1 MASYYSEGGIDYTY
15 DSRGGLV
22 PVVSSPAPVPA
33 PAGRGGGMLS
43 DPTWAGSL
51 AGGVYEP
58 TPVAPANPVAD
69 LVNTN
74 PDAAIAKALEG
85 PQLVTYYNELKNRA
99 SNDPTF
105 AKQYGSKID
114 GLKNIIDTTAYSIAE
129 QGGQGISAG
138 QMAILKPLD
147 PAILAQAKEA
157 AKTVNEDG
165 TTSFRGVNGQVYTV
179 TADQKGNIQSIS
191 IPKSQGDWIATA
203 QKDWLQANWD
213 ASGQAKPTGL
223 SNKGN
228 SFFGGL
234 LSGISDI
241 GSTIDD
247 LVNEIPGGWATV
259 GAIAGGYGSGLFGGA
274 GSAGAG
280 AAGASGISAE
290 SLAIANATSDPIAAL
305 NALQGWTTA
314 DLGYLAQI
322 GLPAT
327 YIEQAAA
334 NNAVLAGQSPNYYD
348 GNYTATAADTASFL
362 TPEQLAQYGASA
374 ATIAALTGGAGGAA
388 GAGAA
393 GAAGSALTGS
403 ALAKLAGGLLAGGA
417 LTGGMGGGNVT
428 MPTPSN
434 RAGVS
439 TGSADY
445 SPEYYQQLQ
454 QYYNAYM
461 PTQPKD
467 VATPLQ
473 QWYETKFTPDANVT
487 NKLFGV

>member
-1 MASYYSEGGIDYTY
+1 MAIVVTDPDTGQSYAIYVDPATGESASVPITAAQAAAATSSSNVDEYGTAARTIDFNPYTAQVVTDRPAIADVPSSLQQNAVFQDVNTTTGGALAKTYGDINAGNAQVFQGDNNIPMVYLGGTNQAYELIPSSTPGVYSIYVGAAGNRGDGYRVPITIDSQGNVKMPDQAITGGGIQYVG
-15 DSRGGLV
+15 S
-22 PVVSSPAPVPA
+22 
-33 PAGRGGGMLS
+33 GGG
-43 DPTWAGSL
+43 G
-51 AGGVYEP
+51 
-58 TPVAPANPVAD
+58 
-69 LVNTN
+69 
-74 PDAAIAKALEG
+74 
-85 PQLVTYYNELKNRA
+85 
-99 SNDPTF
+99 
-105 AKQYGSKID
+105 
-114 GLKNIIDTTAYSIAE
+114 
-129 QGGQGISAG
+129 
-138 QMAILKPLD
+138 
-147 PAILAQAKEA
+147 
-157 AKTVNEDG
+157 
-165 TTSFRGVNGQVYTV
+165 
-179 TADQKGNIQSIS
+179 
-191 IPKSQGDWIATA
+191 
-203 QKDWLQANWD
+203 
-213 ASGQAKPTGL
+213 
-223 SNKGN
+223 
-228 SFFGGL
+228 
-234 LSGISDI
+234 
-241 GSTIDD
+241 
-247 LVNEIPGGWATV
+247 
-259 GAIAGGYGSGLFGGA
+259 GLFGGFDVGEILSDFGNTLADAAPYLVA
-274 GSAGAG
+274 GYLGTQVLPGLLSGAG
-280 AAGASGISAE
+280 AAGASGVSAE
-290 SLAIANATSDPIAAL
+290 SLAIANATTDPIAAL
-305 NALQGWTTA
+305 NAIEGWTTA

-374 ATIAALTGGAGGAA
+374 ATIAALTGGAAGGGAA

>member
-1 MASYYSEGGIDYTY
+1 MASNLDPSNYSNLREYVEAVQGAPIDY
-15 DSRGGLV
+15 SRPGQYEIVNAAVNAMYGGQGTAGLSALIAST
-22 PVVSSPAPVPA
+22 PTPAPT
-33 PAGRGGGMLS
+33 GGGMLT
-43 DPTWAGSL
+43 DPTRAGSL
-51 AGGVYEP
+51 AGGVYSP
-58 TPVAPANPVAD
+58 APAAPTVEPVPSSVANNSIFQD
-69 LVNTN
+69 VNSHSWGTLESMYVGLN
-74 PDAAIAKALEG
+74 SGKATMTVDEGGNKILNLGDGKQVRAIETSTPGVYAAVTPTSVAGTYTIPFVFNEATGKGAMPDNFITTPQAI
-85 PQLVTYYNELKNRA
+85 TY
-99 SNDPTF
+99 
-105 AKQYGSKID
+105 
-114 GLKNIIDTTAYSIAE
+114 
-129 QGGQGISAG
+129 QGGSPGG
-138 QMAILKPLD
+138 F
-147 PAILAQAKEA
+147 
-157 AKTVNEDG
+157 
-165 TTSFRGVNGQVYTV
+165 FRNL
-179 TADQKGNIQSIS
+179 GN
-191 IPKSQGDWIATA
+191 
-203 QKDWLQANWD
+203 
-213 ASGQAKPTGL
+213 
-223 SNKGN
+223 
-228 SFFGGL
+228 
-234 LSGISDI
+234 DI
-241 GSTIDD
+241 GSAVGELGKTVDD

-259 GAIAGGYGSGLFGGA
+259 ALATGAYNSGLFGGA

-280 AAGASGISAE
+280 AAGASGVSAE
-290 SLAIANATSDPIAAL
+290 SLAIANATTDPIAAL
-305 NALQGWTTA
+305 NALEGWTTA

-403 ALAKLAGGLLAGGA
+403 ALAKLAGGLLTTKA
-417 LTGGMGGGNVT
+417 LTGGMGGGGNVT

>member
-15 DSRGGLV
+15 DSRGNLV
-22 PVVSSPAPVPA
+22 PITPEPVYTP
-33 PAGRGGGMLS
+33 
-43 DPTWAGSL
+43 
-51 AGGVYEP
+51 P
-58 TPVAPANPVAD
+58 TPVVPDAIASNSTFQSINSATGGQLAELYSD
-69 LVNTN
+69 IKQGNTN
-74 PDAAIAKALEG
+74 YYIG
-85 PQLVTYYNELKNRA
+85 QYNE
-99 SNDPTF
+99 PTITL
-105 AKQYGSKID
+105 GSTGREITMTPTSTPGVYLA
-114 GLKNIIDTTAYSIAE
+114 GLNTGGGGYTVPVKVDSKGNVSIADTAVTNANNINYVSNP
-129 QGGQGISAG
+129 GGGGFFSGLAENLKMAAPYLAAG
-138 QMAILKPLD
+138 YL
-147 PAILAQAKEA
+147 
-157 AKTVNEDG
+157 G
-165 TTSFRGVNGQVYTV
+165 TQVL
-179 TADQKGNIQSIS
+179 
-191 IPKSQGDWIATA
+191 P
-203 QKDWLQANWD
+203 
-213 ASGQAKPTGL
+213 
-223 SNKGN
+223 
-228 SFFGGL
+228 GL
-234 LSGISDI
+234 LSG
-241 GSTIDD
+241 
-247 LVNEIPGGWATV
+247 
-259 GAIAGGYGSGLFGGA
+259 
-274 GSAGAG
+274 AGAG
-280 AAGASGISAE
+280 GASGVSAE

-305 NALQGWTTA
+305 NALEGWTTA

-374 ATIAALTGGAGGAA
+374 ATIAALTGGAAGGGAA